1 MVILIQDDN
10 PTRIRPYFTWLLIA
24 LGVIPSVL
32 LGRVDPPSELT
43 WVPPWATLDTSRVL
57 HRGVGHLLGKNVEDA
72 MGHFRFMAFYLI
84 CVIAAVFAQVLP
96 DPASTVPMVGASG
109 AISGRRW
116 AEQRRTSGAFGW
128 GLVVGMLLVPVLKQ
142 VDVPSFR
149 RT

>member
-1 MVILIQDDN
+1 
-10 PTRIRPYFTWLLIA
+10 
-24 LGVIPSVL
+24 
-32 LGRVDPPSELT
+32 
-43 WVPPWATLDTSRVL
+43 
-57 HRGVGHLLGKNVEDA
+57 